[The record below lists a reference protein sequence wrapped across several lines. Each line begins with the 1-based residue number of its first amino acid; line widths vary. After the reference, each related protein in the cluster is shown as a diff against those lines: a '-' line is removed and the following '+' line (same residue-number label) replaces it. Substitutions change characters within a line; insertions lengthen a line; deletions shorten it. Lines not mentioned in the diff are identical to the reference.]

1 MPHIQIFFMFT
12 YVRNEHSARQF
23 FSLQT
28 IPQHYRNNISAENY
42 IIEKLYCYYRK
53 IWKIITE
60 IWVIITKIHY
70 CPTNFQI
77 SCNRQSLHNITFH
90 RQLFTDT
97 FILPTVYFTE
107 AHFTDKVILVIVVR
121 VRVELGRIR
130 AKVRVLF
137 EKKLVGEMNFG
148 ETNCR

>member
-1 MPHIQIFFMFT
+1 MNIRGGNQLIDNHFT
-12 YVRNEHSARQF
+12 D
-23 FSLQT
+23 
-28 IPQHYRNNISAENY
+28 
-42 IIEKLYCYYRK
+42 
-53 IWKIITE
+53 
-60 IWVIITKIHY
+60 
-70 CPTNFQI
+70 
-77 SCNRQSLHNITFH
+77 ITFH

-137 EKKLVGEMNFG
+137 EKK
-148 ETNCR
+148 TCR

>member
-1 MPHIQIFFMFT
+1 MPRGGNYFT
-12 YVRNEHSARQF
+12 DNHF
-23 FSLQT
+23 T
-28 IPQHYRNNISAENY
+28 D
-42 IIEKLYCYYRK
+42 
-53 IWKIITE
+53 
-60 IWVIITKIHY
+60 
-70 CPTNFQI
+70 
-77 SCNRQSLHNITFH
+77 ITFH
-90 RQLFTDT
+90 RQLFTDK

-148 ETNCR
+148 SLSARHECERCQDQD